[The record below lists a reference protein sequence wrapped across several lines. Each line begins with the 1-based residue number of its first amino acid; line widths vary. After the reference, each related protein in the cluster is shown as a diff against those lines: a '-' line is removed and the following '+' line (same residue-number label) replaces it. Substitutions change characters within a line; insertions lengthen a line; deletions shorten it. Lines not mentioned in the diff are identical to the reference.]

1 MTPKASNGRVVGVR
15 GASWR
20 GTVTPHGSLVS
31 DDASAELSWHV
42 AADDRWYSPAQEPSL
57 RQKWYGGYPVCET
70 RIRIPSGDLVQ
81 RVYAVADLGG
91 MTVMEFENESTLPIV
106 IAVTRPDVFTM
117 REPID
122 NPPMGIDLPKD
133 SITIP
138 VGHKSIAR
146 IALAHVNPSSG
157 RLPDD
162 IAQYQSLVR
171 GWETA
176 CDVASRINV
185 PDHTVVATISAVRS
199 NLLLGETY
207 ADDAEAI
214 ELVRLGEVHRDS
226 IIGVVEAVQRRLK
239 REKRSK
245 VLAWDTPHFM
255 STAARACV
263 LLGDDVAVGDI
274 GAAWLRMADRA
285 VQELP
290 IAMPEGLGAIAWTES
305 LLAFGSPSGGHCD
318 VLPHGIPETWWGSSF
333 EAHRLIADPYR
344 LVSYAV
350 RWHGARPALLWEIDG
365 PPGLVLS
372 SSGADPE
379 WHSTDATGETLLA
392 APSASRRPFH
402 SG

>member
-1 MTPKASNGRVVGVR
+1 MTLGNSEGRVIGVR
-15 GASWR
+15 GAPWR
-20 GTVTPHGSLVS
+20 ATVTPHGSVIPH
-31 DDASAELSWHV
+31 DGSAELEWHV

-57 RQKWYGGYPVCET
+57 RQKWYAGYPVSET

-106 IAVTRPDVFTM
+106 VAVTRPDVFTM
-117 REPID
+117 REPI
-122 NPPMGIDLPKD
+122 NTPPQGIDLPLG

-138 VGHKSIAR
+138 VGHKSVAR

-162 IAQYQSLVR
+162 IAEYQSLVR

-185 PDHTVVATISAVRS
+185 PDHTVVATIASVRS

-207 ADDAEAI
+207 SDNAEAI
-214 ELVRLGEVHRDS
+214 ELVRLGEVDRDS

-239 REKRSK
+239 AEKRSK

-263 LLGDDVAVGDI
+263 LLEDDVAVGDI
-274 GAAWLRMADRA
+274 CTSWLRMADRA
-285 VQELP
+285 TQELP
-290 IAMPEGLGAIAWTES
+290 ISMPEGVQAIAWAES
-305 LLAFGSPSGGHCD
+305 LLACASPSGGHCD

-333 EAHRLIADPYR
+333 EAHRLIADPHR

-350 RWHGARPALLWEIDG
+350 RWHGARPALLWEISG
-365 PPGLVLS
+365 ATGLTLT
-372 SSGADPE
+372 SSGAHVD
-379 WHSTDATGETLLA
+379 WRSTDATGETLLDQPVA
-392 APSASRRPFH
+392 
-402 SG
+402 